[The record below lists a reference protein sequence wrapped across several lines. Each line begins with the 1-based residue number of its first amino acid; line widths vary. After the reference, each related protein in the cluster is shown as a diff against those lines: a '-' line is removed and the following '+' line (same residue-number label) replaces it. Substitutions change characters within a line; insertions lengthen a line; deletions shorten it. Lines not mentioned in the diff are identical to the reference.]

1 MASFLKVAA
10 VSELPPG
17 GAKVVEAQGKEIAL
31 FNVNG
36 SLYALDNLCPHAG
49 GPLAEGTVQEDAIE
63 CPWHGACFN
72 LKTGKSSS
80 PLADDVSAY
89 PVRVAGSDIEIEL

>member
-1 MASFLKVAA
+1 MKVAT
-10 VSELPPG
+10 VSDLPPG
-17 GAKVVEAQGKEIAL
+17 GTKAVEAEGKEIAL
-31 FNVNG
+31 FNVDG
-36 SLYALDNLCPHAG
+36 ALFAIDNLCPHAG
-49 GPLAEGTVQEDAIE
+49 GPLAEGAVQGEQVE

-89 PVRVAGSDIEIEL
+89 PVRVSGSDIEVEL